1 MVNKKISN
9 GRKEKHLRKLKRAAA
24 KREFRHESIRQKTR
38 HSYNKMRKCNILVLF
53 VLFIAIIVANFWLK
67 SLLFFVLSLVYLCPL
82 ILTHI
87 IWVNCVEEYEG
98 FPTPQALYEEA
109 FGWLYHSDFD
119 DDYSKAKK
127 AYLETQLK
135 KVLKVKYYV
144 VQVLLLNI
152 QHNVIKRLKIFI
164 LFLI

>member
-109 FGWLYHSDFD
+109 F
-119 DDYSKAKK
+119 A
-127 AYLETQLK
+127 T
-135 KVLKVKYYV
+135 
-144 VQVLLLNI
+144 
-152 QHNVIKRLKIFI
+152 FI
-164 LFLI
+164 LCIFAGVIGVVVTLFTVSGYIKINLL